1 MNYFDHEYI
10 SASDLKSFLKKL
22 GGGFEEPANLQ
33 AIFDLGTLIHST
45 ILEPHKI
52 DLEMSVED
60 RELALKMSKTFF
72 KDPLCRMFVMREDFR
87 REDEHYDTV
96 TVGGMTYASRCKCDG
111 RSAGISSILELKGLN
126 VTTEKAF
133 LSAIDT
139 FNYDLSACHYML
151 TTGDKMQLIVGI
163 SKKNPELLFKKII
176 KKHDESYAVGEEKL
190 IETIR
195 LLREFSPEDVQLV
208 A

>member
-10 SASDLKSFLKKL
+10 SSSDLKSFLKKL

-33 AIFDLGTLIHST
+33 AIYDLGTLIHST
-45 ILEPHKI
+45 ILEPYKI
-52 DLEMSVED
+52 DPEMSVED

-72 KDPLCRMFVMREDFR
+72 KDPLCRMFVMREDFL
-87 REDEHYDTV
+87 REDEHYGTV
-96 TVGGMTYASRCKCDG
+96 TVGGMTYKSRCKADG

-133 LSAIDT
+133 LEAIDT
-139 FNYDLSACHYML
+139 FNYDMTACHYML
-151 TTGDKMQLIVGI
+151 TTGDNMQLIVGI
-163 SKKNPELLFKKII
+163 SKKKPELLFKKII
-176 KKHDESYAVGEEKL
+176 KRHDENYLIGEQKL
-190 IETIR
+190 IDTLH
-195 LLREFSPEDVQLV
+195 LLREYSPSDIQLV